1 MSDHDPAAAATRRY
15 WRMNLLLM
23 AVLLSIWAI
32 VGLGCGILF
41 ADALNAYRLGG
52 IPLGFWFAQQGSIA
66 VFVVLVLVY
75 AVVMNAM
82 DRRYRPRKQ
91 VRREQGEAEVRREQG
106 TVRGEQA
113 EVRREQG
120 TVRGEQP

>member
-1 MSDHDPAAAATRRY
+1 MSNDDPAATAATRRY
-15 WRMNLLLM
+15 WQMNLLLM

-82 DRRYRPRKQ
+82 DRRYHRSGKKT
-91 VRREQGEAEVRREQG
+91 EAS
-106 TVRGEQA
+106 
-113 EVRREQG
+113 
-120 TVRGEQP
+120 

>member
-1 MSDHDPAAAATRRY
+1 MPDQPEPSHPPTHPPADTSRY
-15 WRMNLLLM
+15 WRTNLLVM
-23 AVLLSIWAI
+23 GVLLSVWAA

-82 DRRYRPRKQ
+82 DRRYRSR
-91 VRREQGEAEVRREQG
+91 VRREQE
-106 TVRGEQA
+106 TVRGSSHD
-113 EVRREQG
+113 
-120 TVRGEQP
+120 

>member
-1 MSDHDPAAAATRRY
+1 MG
-15 WRMNLLLM
+15 
-23 AVLLSIWAI
+23 VLLSVWAA

-91 VRREQGEAEVRREQG
+91 VQSEQG
-106 TVRGEQA
+106 TVRGEQT

>member
-1 MSDHDPAAAATRRY
+1 MSDPDPAATAATRRY

-82 DRRYRPRKQ
+82 DRRY
-91 VRREQGEAEVRREQG
+91 
-106 TVRGEQA
+106 QA

-120 TVRGEQP
+120 TVRGEQGEVRREQGTVRGEQP